1 MRYGMQDTNINYIT
15 HDGKKRTTRIQDEEY
30 AKEEG
35 IEVTITV
42 VK

>member
-1 MRYGMQDTNINYIT
+1 MVCRILISA
-15 HDGKKRTTRIQDEEY
+15 HDGKKRTTRIQDKEY
-30 AKEEG
+30 AKEKG